1 MGAAAFLGSAA
12 LQLGGGLMA
21 SGASAKAGRMAQRIG
36 EFNAQI
42 SEDDALEIRKAY
54 LFEEIRGL
62 ESGKRAKG
70 TLMARAGASGAR
82 LDVGAPLRAVAELAR
97 EINIDQLL
105 IGYEGE
111 NAARRSENQAK
122 VQRMGGELSAKQY
135 NAQATAQLIRAGG
148 TLLGNASAYQQNFG
162 GTRPSAYQRGMTG

>member
-1 MGAAAFLGSAA
+1 MGAAAFLGSSV
-12 LQLGGGLMA
+12 LQLGGGLVA
-21 SGASAKAGRMAQRIG
+21 SGETAKAGHMAQRIS
-36 EFNAQI
+36 EFNASV
-42 SEDDALEIRKAY
+42 SEDDAIEIRKAY
-54 LFEEIRGL
+54 LFEEIRAL

-70 TLMARAGASGAR
+70 TLMARAAASGAR

-122 VQRMGGELSAKQY
+122 IQRMGGALSAKQY
-135 NAQATAQLIRAGG
+135 NTQAIAQATGAGG
-148 TLLGNASAYQQNFG
+148 TLMGNVSEYQRNWG
-162 GTRPSAYQRGMTG
+162 GGGLNAYQRGMTG